1 MIKTRTIIE
10 KKMGERVY
18 ELVLDPQSPLGE
30 VFDVLCHMKSFVLE
44 KMNEANPPAPGVPK
58 KEPEVLEAMDV

>member
-1 MIKTRTIIE
+1 MIKNRTIIE

-44 KMNEANPPAPGVPK
+44 KMNKASPPAPGVPK
-58 KEPEVLEAMDV
+58 EEPEVLEAMDV